1 MQLCFPF
8 MLSIDCPEIRAC
20 CQSAFLD
27 AVKRYDHDS
36 LNAFFS
42 VFSNEDAFHI
52 VDDQGCSA
60 LHIAV
65 KAGRS
70 GTRKGAK

>member
-1 MQLCFPF
+1 MK
-8 MLSIDCPEIRAC
+8 SITVPAIRAC
-20 CQSAFLD
+20 YQSAFLD
-27 AVKRYDHDS
+27 AVKRYDHES

-42 VFSNEDAFHI
+42 FSDEDARSI
-52 VDDQGCSA
+52 VDDKGCSA

-70 GTRKGAK
+70 GAGAGGV